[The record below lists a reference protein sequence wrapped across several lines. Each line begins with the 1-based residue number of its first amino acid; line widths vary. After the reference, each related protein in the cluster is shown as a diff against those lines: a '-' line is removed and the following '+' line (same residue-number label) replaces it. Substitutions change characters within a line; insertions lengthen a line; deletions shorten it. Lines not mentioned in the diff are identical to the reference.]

1 MRNNSFLYI
10 CLLEILIVYIM
21 YVDSNNQHNK
31 KYKPNTKYIST
42 HNIRHK
48 HHYVNRTL
56 AVTKKPNYNHKHVSK
71 PYSHSTTTI
80 RPFRLKTG
88 GKVNKPI
95 DTTTRKPVDG
105 TTKTPAVHR
114 QNPVKPIDATFDLL
128 DFNLKNKLLNN
139 NDKMK
144 LNDLSNSNNLAPPL
158 FDLPINNDHQRS
170 PPSFDQFLQKDSPHF
185 HQADMKTDELMSKA
199 DHLISEK
206 DDHLI
211 HDNDDHGD
219 EDNDDDDDDNTDEE
233 EEEEDDIAIFDDE
246 LSSSTLTITS
256 STSTTIPTMARRV
269 KELNDS
275 AETSKLN
282 MVRSRSVPYRSDIAG
297 VKTARSPPSPPS
309 PPSFDSPSTGTTEDS
324 DTLQE
329 RLASKHKTKVGKD
342 AACRKPMP
350 KVVKVSDVYPTATKI
365 YLPQCTIIHQC
376 AEDTGCCMGAFQ
388 KCGPKSSEK
397 VDLYF
402 YTYTTSAIRKG
413 VSPHQIEKLG
423 FYNHTECECHED
435 MPRDDSNVIEND
447 TKGGSDTHSVEEEPP
462 CMCPTEFAVRRFSNG
477 TCGCDCFDK
486 ERDCLRYKKGK
497 EYFSLK
503 DKWCI
508 KIGKCQ
514 PPICEYGK
522 FSQKTGR
529 CPRLNEKSPFF

>member
-1 MRNNSFLYI
+1 MDGEWRDRICENSRVTLY
-10 CLLEILIVYIM
+10 
-21 YVDSNNQHNK
+21 S
-31 KYKPNTKYIST
+31 NTKLCSGRLDGEWRDRICENS
-42 HNIRHK
+42 R
-48 HHYVNRTL
+48 VTL
-56 AVTKKPNYNHKHVSK
+56 YSNTKLCSGRLDGEWRDRICENSRVTL
-71 PYSHSTTTI
+71 YSNTKLCSG
-80 RPFRLKTG
+80 RL
-88 GKVNKPI
+88 
-95 DTTTRKPVDG
+95 DG
-105 TTKTPAVHR
+105 EWR
-114 QNPVKPIDATFDLL
+114 DRICE
-128 DFNLKNKLLNN
+128 
-139 NDKMK
+139 
-144 LNDLSNSNNLAPPL
+144 NS
-158 FDLPINNDHQRS
+158 
-170 PPSFDQFLQKDSPHF
+170 
-185 HQADMKTDELMSKA
+185 
-199 DHLISEK
+199 
-206 DDHLI
+206 
-211 HDNDDHGD
+211 
-219 EDNDDDDDDNTDEE
+219 
-233 EEEEDDIAIFDDE
+233 
-246 LSSSTLTITS
+246 
-256 STSTTIPTMARRV
+256 RV
-269 KELNDS
+269 KLYSNTKLCSGRLDGEWRDRICENSRELNDS

-309 PPSFDSPSTGTTEDS
+309 FDSPSPGTTDDS

-350 KVVKVSDVYPTATKI
+350 KVIKVSDVYPTATKI

-447 TKGGSDTHSVEEEPP
+447 TKGASDAHSVEEEPP
-462 CMCPTEFAVRRFSNG
+462 CMCPTDFAVRRFANG

-514 PPICEYGK
+514 PPNCEYGK